1 MMLEGGVV
9 EDLSHM
15 QNREPVA
22 SHISKSTLPQ
32 GKDDSRIYCP
42 IDIQLIIDW

>member
-15 QNREPVA
+15 QNREPAA

-32 GKDDSRIYCP
+32 GKDDSIIYCP
-42 IDIQLIIDW
+42 INIQLIIDW

>member
-15 QNREPVA
+15 QNREPAA

-32 GKDDSRIYCP
+32 GKD
-42 IDIQLIIDW
+42 IQEYIVQLTFN